1 MKKNNVLYPL
11 LGLRIHLN
19 RCLPMKLMI
28 LLIFVFSIPAFS
40 AAYSQE
46 GSVSFSA
53 ENMRV
58 EEIIKHVR
66 NISGYKFLFN
76 HEELRSVGTKSVKF
90 ANTPIRDV
98 MNEVLRGTNLTY
110 RLEKDVIVIYPMVV
124 TTRDSVQK
132 SVTVKGVVKD
142 NIAGCYCPI
151 EGNYDR
157 GDNGRRWK
165 VFFNNTGITE
175 CGIPFLVRRNDPA
188 NYSLP

>member
-11 LGLRIHLN
+11 LGLRVHLN

-28 LLIFVFSIPAFS
+28 LLVFVFSIPAFS

-66 NISGYKFLFN
+66 SISGYKFLFN
-76 HEELRSVGTKSVKF
+76 HEELRTAGTKSVKF
-90 ANTPIRDV
+90 SNAPIREV

-110 RLEKDVIVIYPMVV
+110 CLEKDVIVIYPIVV
-124 TTRDSVQK
+124 TARDSVQK
-132 SVTVKGVVKD
+132 SVTVKGIVKD
-142 NIAGCYCPI
+142 EKGPRY
-151 EGNYDR
+151 R
-157 GDNGRRWK
+157 
-165 VFFNNTGITE
+165 V
-175 CGIPFLVRRNDPA
+175 
-188 NYSLP
+188 SLFY